1 VAEDLPVNVQPF
13 GSTTDVPSWAIDFG
27 NGFYIEVLNDSTQ
40 GIYYRSC
47 SPGGAICRYSY
58 DFWRAKTYL
67 YHMMPPMA
75 DPKFHAPSS
84 I

>member
-1 VAEDLPVNVQPF
+1 VAEDLQASARRS

-27 NGFYIEVLNDSTQ
+27 DGFYIEVLRDNTR

-47 SPGGAICRYSY
+47 APGGAICRYSD

-75 DPKFHAPSS
+75 DLRFHAPSS